1 MILELDCGNSFIKW
15 RVIDLDAS
23 GIIHASGLADEPER
37 LLEELLSLCPITIS
51 HCRLVSVRSDTET
64 RLLTEVISG
73 SLGVEVVCAMPTIKL
88 AGVTNGYEDFQRLGL
103 DRWLAVVAAYQLC
116 SKSCVVIDLGT
127 AVTIDLVAGDGRHLG
142 GYITPGMALLTEQ
155 LRTHTK
161 RILYSAEEAR
171 MALSDT
177 SPGRST
183 SEAVERGCL
192 RMLRSYIEDQIVCA
206 ARCLGEEPAI
216 YVTGGDASL
225 FAEAR
230 QVEFVP
236 DLVFKGLA
244 IACPL

>member
-15 RVIDLDAS
+15 RVTSLDAR
-23 GIIHASGLADEPER
+23 GRVHAEGVAGEPWE
-37 LLEELLSLCPITIS
+37 LVEELLSLRSVNIS
-51 HCRLVSVRSDTET
+51 CCRMVSVRGDEET
-64 RLLTEVISG
+64 RSLREIIARLLDVEVICAES
-73 SLGVEVVCAMPTIKL
+73 SAMLG
-88 AGVTNGYEDFQRLGL
+88 GVTNGYRDFRRLGL

-116 SKSCVVIDLGT
+116 RKPCVVIDLGT
-127 AVTIDLVAGDGRHLG
+127 AVTIDLVAEGGRHLG
-142 GYITPGMALLTEQ
+142 GYITPGIALLTDQ

-161 RILYSAEEAR
+161 RILYDAEEAR
-171 MALSDT
+171 LALSDM

-192 RMLRSYIEDQIVCA
+192 KMLRGYIEGQILDA
-206 ARCLGEEPAI
+206 ALSLGSEPMV

-225 FAEAR
+225 FASER

-236 DLVFKGLA
+236 DLVFRGLA

>member
-15 RVIDLDAS
+15 RVIDREAS
-23 GIIHASGLADEPER
+23 GIVHASGVSGELDQ
-37 LLEELLSLCPITIS
+37 LLEELLSLCAIS
-51 HCRLVSVRSDTET
+51 ISRCRLVSVRGDVET
-64 RLLTEVISG
+64 RLLTETIAG
-73 SLGVEVVCAMPTIKL
+73 SLGVEVVCAAPSTML
-88 AGVTNGYEDFQRLGL
+88 GGVTNGYEDVQRLGL

-116 SKSCVVIDLGT
+116 RKPCVVIDLGT
-127 AVTIDLVAGDGRHLG
+127 AVTIDLVAGGGRHLG
-142 GYITPGMALLTEQ
+142 GYITPGMALLTEL

-171 MALSDT
+171 VALSDT

-192 RMLRSYIEDQIVCA
+192 KMLRSYIEDQIVCA
-206 ARCLGEEPAI
+206 TQCFEQEPVT

-225 FAEAR
+225 FTEAR

>member
-15 RVIDLDAS
+15 RVISPGAAGAVHAAGVAS
-23 GIIHASGLADEPER
+23 ESEQ
-37 LLEELLSLCPITIS
+37 LLNELLSLHSIGIS
-51 HCRLVSVRSDTET
+51 HCRMVSVRSDAET
-64 RLLTEVISG
+64 CLLKDLIAR
-73 SLGVEVVCAMPTIKL
+73 SLAVDVVCAGPSAML
-88 AGVTNGYEDFQRLGL
+88 GGVANGYVDHQRLGL

-116 SKSCVVIDLGT
+116 HKPCVVIDLGT
-127 AVTIDLVAGDGRHLG
+127 AVTIDLVGEDGKHLG
-142 GYITPGMALLTEQ
+142 GYITPGIALLTEQ

-161 RILYSAEEAR
+161 RILYDAEEAQ
-171 MALSDT
+171 MALRDT

-192 RMLRSYIEDQIVCA
+192 KMLRSYIHDQLVYA
-206 ARCLGEEPAI
+206 AECLGAEPVV

-225 FAEAR
+225 FTEAR
-230 QVEFVP
+230 QVQFVP

>member
-1 MILELDCGNSFIKW
+1 MILELDSGNSFIKW
-15 RVIDLDAS
+15 RVIS
-23 GIIHASGLADEPER
+23 PGPNGIVHASGVAGEPEQ
-37 LLEELLSLCPITIS
+37 LLKELLSCSIS
-51 HCRLVSVRSDTET
+51 ISRCRMVSVRGDAET
-64 RLLTEVISG
+64 RLLTEVIAS
-73 SLGVEVVCAMPTIKL
+73 SLGIEVICAAPSAML
-88 AGVTNGYEDFQRLGL
+88 AGVTNGYEDFRRLGL

-116 SKSCVVIDLGT
+116 REPCVVIDLGT
-127 AVTIDLVAGDGRHLG
+127 AVTIDLIARGGRHLG

-155 LRTHTK
+155 LRIHTK
-161 RILYSAEEAR
+161 RILYDAEEAR
-171 MALSDT
+171 VALSDT

-192 RMLRSYIEDQIVCA
+192 RMLRSYIEDQIAYA
-206 ARCLGEEPAI
+206 AQCLGSEPVI

>member
-15 RVIDLDAS
+15 RVRGTDPIAT
-23 GIIHASGLADEPER
+23 IHAAGVASEPEQ
-37 LLEELLSLCPITIS
+37 LLEELLSMRSIGIS
-51 HCRLVSVRSDTET
+51 RCRMVSVRSDSET
-64 RLLTEVISG
+64 RLIKALMAG
-73 SLGVEVVCAMPTIKL
+73 SLAVEVACAEPTSRL
-88 AGVTNGYEDFQRLGL
+88 GGVTNGYDDVQRLGL

-116 SKSCVVIDLGT
+116 HKACIVIDLGT
-127 AVTIDLVAGDGRHLG
+127 AVTIDLITEGGKHLG
-142 GYITPGMALLTEQ
+142 GYITPGIGLLTDQ

-161 RILYSAEEAR
+161 RILYDAEEAR
-171 MALSDT
+171 VALSDM

-192 RMLRSYIEDQIVCA
+192 RMLRSYINDQIAYA
-206 ARCLGEEPAI
+206 AQCLGDEPVI

-225 FAEAR
+225 LSEVH

-236 DLVFKGLA
+236 DLVFRGLA